1 MASRPATDA
10 PVAGPATSRL
20 ARLRRR
26 LVVWR
31 LQAIQRA
38 DRRRLRRLMR
48 RHPGLRVAPGA
59 STNFAFASYQLGPGA
74 TLRIAA
80 GATTERRRDG
90 IRFDL
95 GPGAQV
101 EVGPDV
107 WLRSDLGPVHV
118 VAFEG
123 ARIRIG
129 PEAFLNGCHVSAKR
143 LVVLGRRAF
152 VGPGS
157 RIFDADQHD
166 LDADTR
172 ERSAPVEVG
181 DHVWI
186 ASDVTVL
193 RGVRIG
199 AHSVVGARSV
209 VTRDLPSHVLAFGAP
224 ARPVRPVGDRAPT
237 SGPLR

>member
-1 MASRPATDA
+1 MASRPAADA
-10 PVAGPATSRL
+10 PVAAAPPWL
-20 ARLRRR
+20 ARLRWR
-26 LVVWR
+26 LIVWR
-31 LQAIQRA
+31 LRAIQRA

-48 RHPGLRVAPGA
+48 RHPGLHVAPGA

-74 TLRIAA
+74 KLRIAA

-90 IRFDL
+90 VRFDL
-95 GPGAQV
+95 GPGAEV
-101 EVGPDV
+101 EVGEGV
-107 WLRSDLGPVHV
+107 WLRSDLSTVHV

-123 ARIRIG
+123 AHIRIG
-129 PEAFLNGCHVSAKR
+129 AEAFLNGCHVSAKQQ
-143 LVVLGRRAF
+143 VVLGRRAF
-152 VGPGS
+152 IGPGS

-166 LDADTR
+166 LDADTP

-186 ASDVTVL
+186 ASDVSVL

-209 VTRDLPSHVLAFGAP
+209 VTRDLPPHVLALGTP
-224 ARPVRPVGDRAPT
+224 AKPVRPVGDRAPA
-237 SGPLR
+237 SGTLR